1 MVTAIIEIL
10 ARQSLLEYKRYLEL
24 CATPDLLIFIYIY
37 LKTTMYSEPV
47 ITAVSELATAM
58 FSRLLSAMTQCVVY
72 SAVVV
77 TVSFAALFAIV
88 YYEHESTSL
97 TEDNQAKL
105 SQAKKNSKIALEQSE
120 KKGSAHVEFRDA
132 LCTELSRTRIQRDRA
147 EGGMLYLRQELEEAR
162 VKNKSKEDEAF
173 DLQSQI
179 QFKAKELQ
187 SMTLSLENTKKEL
200 ERANR
205 FSQGAQ
211 DEIDKQQMTITLK
224 EKIAKGLLEQV
235 ESQKKECRAL
245 NTDIQRTNY
254 AWTLVNDELGEQLL
268 SSLEEIEHLHM
279 AIESWARN
287 TAGTIHAIQSR
298 VNELEGE
305 LAESKEENENLARDL
320 KVMVERVEG
329 YMKDIEALNR
339 ENEQREWDVVSG
351 QREYVSEDDEEEEEY
366 EQKEDC
372 SWALDGDSDDDDTVY
387 ELDEESEEEVPE
399 WYIHAPTDT
408 KGLPYKQMREDALR
422 MREMI
427 KTEVEELN
435 EWNEDDESMVNS
447 ESKDQDLEEQNT
459 EGNILAPSESESEH
473 HRASDDDSEVSHEGE
488 GNDPDPWAIDP

>member
-1 MVTAIIEIL
+1 
-10 ARQSLLEYKRYLEL
+10 
-24 CATPDLLIFIYIY
+24 
-37 LKTTMYSEPV
+37 MYSEPV
-47 ITAVSELATAM
+47 ITTVSELATAM

-77 TVSFAALFAIV
+77 TVSFAALFAIA

-105 SQAKKNSKIALEQSE
+105 SQGKKNSKIALEQSE

-132 LCTELSRTRIQRDRA
+132 LCTELSRTRVQRDRA

-173 DLQSQI
+173 DLQIQI

-187 SMTLSLENTKKEL
+187 RMTLALENTKKEL
-200 ERANR
+200 ERANK
-205 FSQGAQ
+205 FSQEAQ
-211 DEIDKQQMTITLK
+211 DGIDKQQATITLK

-235 ESQKKECRAL
+235 KSLKKEYRAV

-254 AWTLVNDELGEQLL
+254 TWTLVNDELVEKLL
-268 SSLEEIEHLHM
+268 SSLEEIEHLQM
-279 AIESWARN
+279 TIETWARN

-320 KVMVERVEG
+320 KVMVERVED

-339 ENEQREWDVVSG
+339 DNEQREWDVVSG
-351 QREYVSEDDEEEEEY
+351 QREDVADGNEEEEEEH
-366 EQKEDC
+366 EQEEDR
-372 SWALDGDSDDDDTVY
+372 SWALDGDSDDDATVY
-387 ELDEESEEEVPE
+387 ELDEDSEEEIPE

-427 KTEVEELN
+427 KAEAEELN
-435 EWNEDDESMVNS
+435 EWNEDDESMVNNES
-447 ESKDQDLEEQNT
+447 ENEDLEEQIT
-459 EGNILAPSESESEH
+459 EGDIPAPSENESEH
-473 HRASDDDSEVSHEGE
+473 HHASDDDSEVNHEGE
-488 GNDPDPWAIDP
+488 GNDPDPWAIDL